1 MTKKDTPPIVR
12 ICSVAPAI
20 ECPPVAQME
29 QVTYTTTCTIRCK
42 FCGSDMVVKNGVR
55 AGDIQ
60 YYKCR
65 NCGRAFAGNNALEG
79 MHYPPDQIAAAISL
93 FYDGL
98 SIDNIRK
105 QLNGLYQVYPSD
117 STVYEWI
124 VRYSK
129 IAVKDAKFANIKVGS
144 IWIADETVLILD
156 QHVKVWFW
164 DILDSDTRFLLASHM
179 SVTRGTKDAQ
189 ALMEKAWERAQRTP
203 RIVYTDKL
211 AAYLDGIELTF
222 GADTKHKQGGP
233 FDVGNNT
240 NLIERFHGTIKTRT
254 KVMRGMRNMETARI
268 IMDGWLINYNF
279 FRPHESLK
287 NRTPGDVAKADF
299 PWRNWLDVMRADN
312 PKGPTCHR

>member
-1 MTKKDTPPIVR
+1 MTKEFPPIARV
-12 ICSVAPAI
+12 CSVAPTVESSPI
-20 ECPPVAQME
+20 AQMG

-42 FCGSDMVVKNGVR
+42 FCGSDNVVKNGVR
-55 AGDIQ
+55 TGQIQ

-79 MHYPPDQIAAAISL
+79 MQYPPDQIAAAISL

-105 QLNGLYQVYPSD
+105 QLNSLYQVYPSD

-129 IAVKDAKFANIKVGS
+129 VAVNDAKLSNIKVGS

-189 ALMEKAWERAQRTP
+189 ALMEKAWGRAQKTP
-203 RIVYTDKL
+203 RIIYTDKL

-240 NLIERFHGTIKTRT
+240 NLIERFHGTLKART
-254 KVMRGMRNMETARI
+254 KVMRGMRNMETART
-268 IMDGWLINYNF
+268 GFAGSAQSCL
-279 FRPHESLK
+279 
-287 NRTPGDVAKADF
+287 
-299 PWRNWLDVMRADN
+299 
-312 PKGPTCHR
+312 